1 MAGIAN
7 RFLFVDVVHLVE
19 AQSLG
24 RDLDDREVL
33 INAYLGVVVAGTLV
47 SRSVDSRRFPRLIRW
62 SPQFHW

>member
-7 RFLFVDVVHLVE
+7 CFLFVDVVHLVE

-33 INAYLGVVVAGTLV
+33 IKAYLGVVVVGTLV
-47 SRSVDSRRFPRLIRW
+47 SRSVDSRLLPRLIRW
-62 SPQFHW
+62 